1 MLLATTRRSLA
12 LARHAARRLNHR
24 LSPTASAAS
33 SAAANAPANAAEDD
47 KPVRLDKLL
56 SGLGYGS
63 RREVAA
69 LIRNGRV
76 QVIENDG
83 DENQTPPPKN
93 NKKKGAPPRL
103 SADSRAAPSRV
114 LLDGAP
120 LDPRPPLTVLL
131 NKPDGYVVA
140 APDDPRAGG
149 PTVYDLLPE
158 RFGLRKPFLGPAGR
172 LDKRTEGLMIL
183 TDDGQLA
190 HRITS
195 PKKTL
200 WKEYEAELDAAMTQE
215 ELKEA
220 ARLFASGELVLP
232 GDDGSPSAGRPLLPA
247 RLDWDHD
254 ESGVRKVR
262 VRVCEGR
269 YHQVRRMMA
278 VVGREVVAL
287 TRTAMG
293 GLVLLHGDEEE
304 GGDGDKVAV
313 RLSPGEWRA
322 ATPADLEALFG
333 GGGGGEG
340 AAVAAGATTR
350 VGGGGGEAAKT
361 PVVVTVDAEEAEM
374 HRRARID
381 ARRREKRRAAKEEV
395 AL

>member
-24 LSPTASAAS
+24 LSPSPAAAAAS
-33 SAAANAPANAAEDD
+33 SSASAANAPADAAEDD

-69 LIRNGRV
+69 LIRTGRV
-76 QVIENDG
+76 QVIEND
-83 DENQTPPPKN
+83 DENQTPPPKT
-93 NKKKGAPPRL
+93 NKKTKPPPRL

-120 LDPRPPLTVLL
+120 LDPRPPLTLLL

-195 PKKTL
+195 PKKAL
-200 WKEYEAELDAAMTQE
+200 WKEYEAELDEAMTQE
-215 ELKEA
+215 ELEEA

-247 RLDWDHD
+247 RLDWDGD
-254 ESGVRKVR
+254 EGNGVRKVR

-293 GLVLLHGDEEE
+293 GLVLGDEE
-304 GGDGDKVAV
+304 GGDGSVAV
-313 RLSPGEWRA
+313 RLRPGEWRA

-333 GGGGGEG
+333 GGGGVEG
-340 AAVAAGATTR
+340 AAAGGATTR
-350 VGGGGGEAAKT
+350 SGGGEAAKT
-361 PVVVTVDAEEAEM
+361 PVVVADAEEAEM
-374 HRRARID
+374 HRRARLD